1 MKKLVS
7 FVLVAM
13 LMLSVSAFTALADGE
28 ISVVVNGEKLEMDVP
43 PAVFPVYDEN
53 GGYVGDRTMVP
64 IRAIS
69 EKLNCDVYWDDANH
83 GITLYRKDNLYIMWE
98 GKATAFHL
106 DGIGLSKGY
115 TMDVP
120 PTIVNGR
127 TLLPVRAVSE
137 IMGAKVEWIE
147 ETNTVDIKYD
157 LGELEENAGIA
168 EQVNIYQMLLVQ
180 QYNEYEALVNGSID
194 GTTGKFIMEDG
205 SEIEFELYPQF
216 APATCERFISCAK
229 SGFYDN
235 KVFHRVIKDF
245 VIQGGAKTKDGQW
258 ESFTNE
264 GLFGEF
270 VMNVYF
276 NVLPHKRGTLS
287 FARGEENNSATQQFF
302 ICHQDAKNLNGNY
315 AAFGVVTSGM
325 DLIDK
330 IASAEVDENDE
341 PVLPIVIKQVI
352 INE

>member
-7 FVLVAM
+7 FVLV
-13 LMLSVSAFTALADGE
+13 LILILSVMAITALAEGE

-43 PAVFPVYDEN
+43 AQAFPVYDE
-53 GGYVGDRTMVP
+53 GGNYVGDRTMVP

-69 EKLNCDVYWDDANH
+69 EKLNCDVYWDDATH
-83 GITLYRKDNLYIMWE
+83 GVTLYRKNNLYIMWE
-98 GKATAFHL
+98 GAPTAFHL
-106 DGIGLSKGY
+106 DGPALSKGY

-157 LGELEENAGIA
+157 LGEIEDNAGVA
-168 EQVNIYQMLLVQ
+168 ESVNIYQILLLQ
-180 QYNEYEALVNGSID
+180 QYDEYEAFVNGSIE
-194 GTTGKFIMEDG
+194 GVTGKIVMEDG
-205 SEIEFELYPQF
+205 GEIEFELYPQF
-216 APATCERFISCAK
+216 APETCAKFIECAK

-235 KVFHRVIKDF
+235 TVFHRVIKDF
-245 VIQGGAKTKDGQW
+245 MIQGGSKTKAGEW
-258 ESFTNE
+258 KSSESIS
-264 GLFGEF
+264 GEF
-270 VMNVYF
+270 VMNGFF
-276 NVLPHKRGTLS
+276 NLLSHKRGTLS

-302 ICHQDAKNLNGNY
+302 ICHQDAAFLDGNY

-325 DLIDK
+325 ETVDK
-330 IASAEVDENDE
+330 IAVAETDENDE
-341 PVLPIVIKQVI
+341 PITPAIVKQII